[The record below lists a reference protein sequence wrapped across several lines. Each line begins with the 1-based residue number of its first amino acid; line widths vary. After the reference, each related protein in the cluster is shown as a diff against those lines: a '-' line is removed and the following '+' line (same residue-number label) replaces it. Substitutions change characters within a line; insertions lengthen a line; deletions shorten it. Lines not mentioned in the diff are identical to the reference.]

1 MDSDMSLAR
10 QRATAPSAAVD
21 QVARRAA
28 VARQLTL
35 TKPTGALGRLEEA
48 SVWMAGVQ
56 GSCPPRPFMRPA
68 LVILAGDHGVART
81 SGTSAYPSEV
91 TAQMVANF
99 LSGGAA
105 ANVLARQVGASV
117 RVVDVSVDA
126 DPHYLDDI
134 DPSVVDRRV
143 RRGSGSIDREDAMTA
158 EELTRA
164 VGLGRALADEAAD
177 SGADV
182 LIAGDMGIGNTTAAA
197 ALIGLLTASSPEEVT
212 GRGTGIDDPT
222 LERKTAAVRA
232 AIDRAASSA
241 DDPLEAVRRS
251 SGPDIAA
258 MTGFLLQASAR
269 GVPVVL
275 DGVVSCAA
283 ALAARGVEPAASDWW
298 IAGHRSTEPAATL
311 ALSALGLTPLL
322 TLDLRLGEGTGALL
336 ALPLLDAAAST
347 LSEMA
352 TFESAGVS
360 DRPPD
365 A

>member
-1 MDSDMSLAR
+1 
-10 QRATAPSAAVD
+10 
-21 QVARRAA
+21 
-28 VARQLTL
+28 
-35 TKPTGALGRLEEA
+35 
-48 SVWMAGVQ
+48 
-56 GSCPPRPFMRPA
+56 
-68 LVILAGDHGVART
+68 
-81 SGTSAYPSEV
+81 
-91 TAQMVANF
+91 
-99 LSGGAA
+99 
-105 ANVLARQVGASV
+105 
-117 RVVDVSVDA
+117 
-126 DPHYLDDI
+126 
-134 DPSVVDRRV
+134 
-143 RRGSGSIDREDAMTA
+143 
-158 EELTRA
+158 
-164 VGLGRALADEAAD
+164 
-177 SGADV
+177 
-182 LIAGDMGIGNTTAAA
+182 
-197 ALIGLLTASSPEEVT
+197 
-212 GRGTGIDDPT
+212 
-222 LERKTAAVRA
+222 
-232 AIDRAASSA
+232 
-241 DDPLEAVRRS
+241 VRRS

-311 ALSALGLTPLL
+311 ALSALGITPLL